1 MKLFVL
7 IGVAAG
13 IALLG
18 CESEGTVEDDAAV
31 AAPGGTT
38 EYSVETPAPAGDVPT
53 ISLAALTDER
63 LEVGCG
69 KCIYDLKGVVSCHT
83 AAVVDG
89 TPLLFLGEGED
100 AHEQGLCT
108 AASHAVVSGTVQDG
122 KLVTTSVVFE

>member
-7 IGVAAG
+7 IGVVAG

-18 CESEGTVEDDAAV
+18 CDGEATVEGDAV
-31 AAPGGTT
+31 VDAPGGAP
-38 EYSVETPAPAGDVPT
+38 EYSVETAAPSGDAPT
-53 ISLAALTDER
+53 ISLVALKDER

-69 KCIYDLKGVVSCHT
+69 KCIYDMKGVVSCHT

-108 AASHAVVSGTVQDG
+108 AASHAVVTGTVQDG